1 MQVLGGEGI
10 GAVPVEIVL
19 LQLHGALQHPVGDGV
34 RAGEQHGLRRGAQL
48 LTAYLLHKILAQG
61 VQAAHSNGAVK
72 GVERAL
78 QGDLQGQVI
87 QGFHAHLGPIGDLA
101 GIIGRGVL
109 DGKPAVCRRA
119 SHIRIQQAVGAVLK
133 VVGGKRLAV
142 RPLQAVPQV
151 EGVDGIVIADL
162 VALGGVVLQL
172 IAVETHQLDLG
183 QIEKVKIVGALA
195 HNGVQSHHTIVGH
208 GEVGADSICRV

>member
-1 MQVLGGEGI
+1 MI
-10 GAVPVEIVL
+10 S
-19 LQLHGALQHPVGDGV
+19 
-34 RAGEQHGLRRGAQL
+34 R
-48 LTAYLLHKILAQG
+48 
-61 VQAAHSNGAVK
+61 
-72 GVERAL
+72 
-78 QGDLQGQVI
+78 GQVI
-87 QGFHAHLGPIGDLA
+87 RAFTPTSAPIGDLA

-195 HNGVQSHHTIVGH
+195 HNGVQSHHH
-208 GEVGADSICRV
+208 CRPW